1 MISFPVVTLSTL
13 AKTAKQETPS
23 AHAAERKGPLAS
35 VVAALCW
42 RSQAAFCSALPK
54 SCSERL
60 GYVLDECHSD
70 VRGRAAYT
78 PHAQILLFRAASA
91 CLVHELY
98 VSRHCPSL

>member
-1 MISFPVVTLSTL
+1 ML
-13 AKTAKQETPS
+13 
-23 AHAAERKGPLAS
+23 ERKGPLAS

-70 VRGRAAYT
+70 VRGRTAYT
-78 PHAQILLFRAASA
+78 PHAQILLLPS
-91 CLVHELY
+91 CVG
-98 VSRHCPSL
+98 VSGTRVVCQSSLSVIVMLAFYHSIYTSETRVV